1 MIRKRRA
8 LLPPRLRAVLRVLG
22 ALALC
27 MGVASA
33 GPVGFTP
40 GYSLSGKV
48 NYVTTGAS
56 FRTTSGNTDS
66 CSLKSVSGS
75 NNFYSVTNNAVSAVR
90 TTASTVPAG
99 ATIEK
104 ALLYWTAS
112 TYESGYSNLTAIQDG
127 SVKFYNAASAAPAN
141 DNVTASRV
149 ISGKVPL
156 GSYEAESMVAIAD
169 VTSIVSAA
177 PNAQYRMD
185 GLTVFNAAD
194 SEICATSIMHANW
207 ALYIV
212 YSLPTESTKTVQF
225 WEGIEHVGGTSGQ
238 ASTTVTLSGLKVPNA
253 APGTEK
259 IAKTTILASD
269 GDPGSTGDTLR
280 LRTDR
285 DAEFNAFNSLNG
297 QNDIFNSSVTGGPA
311 AATTPAATGD
321 TAAGS
326 VGGLDFDTFDLSNQV
341 SAGTSSITATVDS
354 AAGERVIIYNMVLMA
369 TSTVADVSVQKSG
382 PASQVGAGNITYTL
396 NVRNNGP
403 DEAYNVAVS
412 DPLPAGMTYVS
423 STSGGTY
430 SAGTRTVSW
439 TLGKLNSGDTRTL
452 TVTVSVPAGD
462 NRYTNTASV
471 TSGSSDSNTSN
482 NTSSVTTV
490 ASIANGP
497 RMTPDTG
504 SVYQNTASTNP
515 KNAVTVNVLA
525 NDTGGTTPQASSVV
539 FPTTGQP
546 TGSTVTNAG
555 KTLANA
561 EGTYQANPDGTV
573 TFTPANGASIGARQA
588 VTYQVSDAGGL
599 NGTTTL
605 TITVLNLA
613 PAASSAT
620 NTTLLNSAPATSLSP
635 GLSGSDP
642 DGTVATYRITTLP
655 AAASGVLAL
664 NGVAVPANQS
674 IPPTSVAG
682 LTFDPAAGFTGTATF
697 TYTVTDN
704 NGATSSA
711 ATYSIP
717 VGVTPLACTNTMY
730 GLFAG
735 PTVDY
740 KKGNTTD
747 SNTHL
752 TITTLTSGGLVGPA
766 VAIVPQADNAGNNEH
781 TALAVSRDGTKIF
794 VAGAAEGMYVYSV
807 GEGWTKVPYTGL
819 SVNTNPVRMA
829 VAPDGTGY
837 FSYGNQFWR
846 FQTTAPYIITGPFT
860 MTVQGTAGV
869 TNPVPSI
876 VGASGDFFSDSEG
889 NLYLISN
896 QSGQA
901 SLDIFKIKPS
911 GSTPTATFFGRIVS
925 PLISTTTIYA
935 GIAALGDNIY
945 ISGPSGQILKLNM
958 ASLAVTEAAP
968 TASGRDST
976 DLASCSFP
984 RLAPTITSTKTV
996 AKVAGSGGAFVTTG
1010 DTLEYTIQIRNTGTL
1025 NAAGV
1030 TLQDSVPVGTT
1041 YVAGSTTLNGAAVP
1055 DSGGMPFTTAALVN
1069 SPGEAAGVLRVN
1081 DSSGAFVA
1089 TVKFRVRV
1097 DAGVDA
1103 VSNQGVVTYVDAPA
1117 PVNTDDPATT
1127 APLDATVTTITRA
1140 DLVVTKSDGV
1150 ESVLANGRSTY
1161 TIRVTNN
1168 GPSSVAGATLT
1179 DTSGAGLT
1187 LSGAAC
1193 TAATGNTCTTSPTA
1207 LTVPLPTLNAGQFYE
1222 VTVVGT
1228 NTLTGGTVTNTAGV
1242 TLPGG
1247 MADPVPGNNTVSD
1260 ANSVTP
1266 QADLQVTKVATRG
1279 VAGPGESVTYTVTVR
1294 NLGPSPAV
1302 NVVVTDT
1309 LPEYV
1314 QLTSAAPA
1322 ATVTGQT
1329 LTWAA
1334 GSLAPNA
1341 SLTYSVSV
1349 SLPSQATLK
1358 TTPDARIQTNLAKVQ
1373 SDTVDQEPGN
1383 NQATATTGL
1392 LYVVLTKKVRNVTR
1406 GGDFGVEVQ
1415 GTPGDVLEYCMA
1427 YANYGGLPVT
1437 NFRIMD
1443 DVPDNTNVLL
1453 NAYDQEAASAGTGY
1467 GVKWNSRT
1475 AVYFT
1480 SANDGDLASL
1490 TGEGTG
1496 AFSRGYLLVS
1506 LGEVGSGSA
1515 GTVCFRASIR

>member
-1 MIRKRRA
+1 MIGNKHTR
-8 LLPPRLRAVLRVLG
+8 LLGRLRAAAKLLG
-22 ALALC
+22 ALSLV
-27 MGVASA
+27 MGSASA
-33 GPVGFTP
+33 GPISLTP
-40 GYSLSGKV
+40 GFNLSGKL

-56 FRTTSGNTDS
+56 FRTTAGNTNP
-66 CSLKSVSGS
+66 CSLKSVSAS
-75 NNFYSVTNNAVSAVR
+75 NDYYSVTNNAVSAAR
-90 TTASTVPAG
+90 TTASTVPTG

-112 TYESGYSNLTAIQDG
+112 THETGYNLTSIRDT
-127 SVKFYNAASAAPAN
+127 SVKFYNAASAAPAG
-141 DNVTASRV
+141 DNVTASKV
-149 ISGKVPL
+149 ISGAVRVS
-156 GSYEAESMVAIAD
+156 SYDAESMVAIAD
-169 VTSIVSAA
+169 VTSIISAA

-185 GLTVFNAAD
+185 GLTVFNATGSDTCNTA
-194 SEICATSIMHANW
+194 IMHANW

-212 YSLPTESTKTVQF
+212 YSLPTESTKTIQF
-225 WEGIEHVGGTSGQ
+225 WDGIEHVGGTSGQ

-280 LRTDR
+280 LHTDR
-285 DAEFNAFNSLNG
+285 DAEFNALNSLNG

-382 PASQVGAGNITYTL
+382 PTSQVGAGNITYTL

-471 TSGSSDSNTSN
+471 TSGISDSNTSN

-561 EGTYQANPDGTV
+561 EGIYQANTDGTV
-573 TFTPANGASIGARQA
+573 TFTPANAASIGARQA

-664 NGVAVPANQS
+664 NGVAVTPNQP
-674 IPPTSVAG
+674 IPTASVAG

-697 TYTVTDN
+697 TYIVSDN

-717 VGVTPLACTNTMY
+717 IGVTPLACTNTMY

-735 PTVDY
+735 PRATYTIWNIPDN
-740 KKGNTTD
+740 NTYR
-747 SNTHL
+747 SVASL
-752 TITTLTSGGLVGPA
+752 TPTGSVGTA
-766 VAIVPQADNAGNNEH
+766 DAIVPQAASLGNNQH
-781 TALAVSRDGTKIF
+781 TAMAISRDGTKIF
-794 VAGAAEGMYVYSV
+794 VAGQAEGMYVYSL
-807 GEGWTKVPYTGL
+807 GEGWTKVSYAGL
-819 SVNTNPVRMA
+819 SVNSNPVRMA
-829 VAPDGTGY
+829 ITPDGNGY
-837 FSYGNQFWR
+837 FSTGDQLWR
-846 FQTTAPYIITGPFT
+846 FQTTAPYTITGPFT
-860 MTVQGTAGV
+860 VIVQGTAGV

-925 PLISTTTIYA
+925 PLISTTTTYA
-935 GIAALGDNIY
+935 GIAALGDDIY

-968 TASGRDST
+968 AASGRDST

-984 RLAPTITSTKTV
+984 RLAPAITSTKTV

-1055 DSGGMPFTTAALVN
+1055 DSSGMPFTTAALVN
-1069 SPGEAAGVLRVN
+1069 SPGEAAGVVRVN
-1081 DSSGAFVA
+1081 NSSDAFVA
-1089 TVKFRVRV
+1089 TVKFRVQV
-1097 DAGVDA
+1097 NAGVDA

-1117 PVNTDDPATT
+1117 PVNTDNPATT

-1179 DTSGAGLT
+1179 DTPGAGLT

-1207 LTVPLPTLNAGQFYE
+1207 LTLPLPTLNAGQFYE

-1228 NTLTGGTVTNTAGV
+1228 NALTGGTVTNTAGV

-1334 GSLAPNA
+1334 GSLAPNG

-1349 SLPSQATLK
+1349 SMPSQATLK

-1406 GGDFGVEVQ
+1406 GGDFGVEAQ